1 MKIVEIKK
9 IELTEEEKDILDKA
23 ADILKDI
30 NNEVT
35 SRIDSYEDSEYVEH
49 ILDIAFE
56 FWNNQQKER

>member
-9 IELTEEEKDILDKA
+9 IDLTDEEKDILDKA
-23 ADILKDI
+23 ADILRAI

-49 ILDIAFE
+49 ILDVAFE
-56 FWNNQQKER
+56 FWNNQ

>member
-9 IELTEEEKDILDKA
+9 IELTEEEKDILVKA

-49 ILDIAFE
+49 ILDVAFE
-56 FWNNQQKER
+56 FWNNQ

>member
-9 IELTEEEKDILDKA
+9 IKLTEEEKDILDKA

-49 ILDIAFE
+49 ILDVAFE
-56 FWNNQQKER
+56 FWNNQ

>member
-56 FWNNQQKER
+56 FWNNQ

>member
-35 SRIDSYEDSEYVEH
+35 SRIDSYEGSEYVEH
-49 ILDIAFE
+49 ILDVAFE
-56 FWNNQQKER
+56 FWNNQ

>member
-49 ILDIAFE
+49 ILDVAFE
-56 FWNNQQKER
+56 FWNNQ